1 MTESD
6 EKRAERL
13 MLSRVLS
20 DASAKLKF
28 IPLTSLSALPSISGD
43 DNDEDNDRKLLLAR
57 LERLWSILKPP
68 DAVKL
73 EFKFIIKVI
82 QFHCTCMYAN
92 VCMYACKLC
101 LISARVLSVSTN
113 KILS

>member
-13 MLSRVLS
+13 MLSRILS
-20 DASAKLKF
+20 DASSKLKF
-28 IPLTSLSALPSISGD
+28 IPLTLLPALPVISGD
-43 DNDEDNDRKLLLAR
+43 ENDDETDRKLLLAR

-73 EFKFIIKVI
+73 EFKFILKVI
-82 QFHCTCMYAN
+82 Q
-92 VCMYACKLC
+92 
-101 LISARVLSVSTN
+101 
-113 KILS
+113 